1 MWCNH
6 AYTLAP
12 LTKLLWTS
20 VGKNYFMVMNKIVGR
35 DVLISYPN
43 FSGQFIIHMDA
54 KKRGLGE

>member
-1 MWCNH
+1 
-6 AYTLAP
+6 
-12 LTKLLWTS
+12 
-20 VGKNYFMVMNKIVGR
+20 MVMNKIVGR